1 MKRAELHEL
10 HQQSLEHLQGLL
22 EEKQEHLLKKVRM
35 RAAAGQGVN
44 PHEAR
49 EVRRDI
55 ARIKTLIREK
65 KLGIDRPS
73 AARSSAAAQPSG
85 APESKPEPK
94 LEPELEKEEAS

>member
-1 MKRAELHEL
+1 MKRAELQEL
-10 HQQSLEHLQGLL
+10 HQQSLEHLQGVLV
-22 EEKQEHLLKKVRM
+22 EKQEYLLKQVRM

-49 EVRRDI
+49 DVRRDI

-65 KLGIDRPS
+65 KLGIDRTPVARPS
-73 AARSSAAAQPSG
+73 ASESPASG
-85 APESKPEPK
+85 ASEPQ